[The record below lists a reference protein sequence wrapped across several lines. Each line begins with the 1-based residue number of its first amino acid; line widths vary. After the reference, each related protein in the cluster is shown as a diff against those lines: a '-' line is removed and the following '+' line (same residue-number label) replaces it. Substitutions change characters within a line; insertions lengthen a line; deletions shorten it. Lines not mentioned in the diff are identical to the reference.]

1 MTDGKIA
8 GPRYTIDRGDPLF
21 PEALKVIPN
30 PPDRLRLI
38 GNPEALAE
46 GLAIVGARNATP
58 YGIGCAKR
66 FATIAARRGIT
77 IISGGARGC
86 DSAAHAA
93 ALDAGGKTVVF
104 FGGGCDHVYPERNRA
119 LFQRVVDAGGAI
131 VSEYD
136 WSCHPEPYMFRMR
149 NRLIAGLSRAS
160 LIVEAGLPSG
170 TFSTA
175 DEALAAGKEVWAV
188 PGAITSSKSAGANY
202 LIAQGATPIIDD
214 DSFLEALFLQFGCMR
229 YPGEGNAETV
239 PEKALESLP
248 DGFRPVV
255 EALMAQPMRLEDMV
269 AVACGS
275 RGNAE
280 KGSLRAEVMEGI
292 AMAEAD
298 GIILKTADGRYMAAV
313 PLPNGRVLC

>member
-1 MTDGKIA
+1 MTTTRHLE
-8 GPRYTIDRGDPLF
+8 GPRYTINRGEALFPDALAVVPHPPERLYLIGDPA
-21 PEALKVIPN
+21 ALT
-30 PPDRLRLI
+30 
-38 GNPEALAE
+38 E

-66 FATIAARRGIT
+66 FAAIAAHRGIT

-86 DSAAHAA
+86 DSAAHTA
-93 ALDAGGKTVVF
+93 ALDAGGRTVVF

-119 LFQRVVDAGGAI
+119 LFQRVVDAGGAV

-136 WSCHPEPYMFRMR
+136 WSCHPEPFMFRMR

-188 PGAITSSKSAGANY
+188 PGAITSAKSAGANY

-214 DSFLEALFLQFGCMR
+214 DSFLEALFSQFGCMR
-229 YPGEGNAETV
+229 YPDEGKNAIV
-239 PEKALESLP
+239 PENALERLP
-248 DGFRPVV
+248 EGFKPVV
-255 EALMAQPMRLEDMV
+255 QALLAQPLRLEELFSV
-269 AVACGS
+269 AYDIREGADHAQVRS
-275 RGNAE
+275 D
-280 KGSLRAEVMEGI
+280 VMSGI
-292 AMAEAD
+292 AMAETE
-298 GIILKTADGRYMAAV
+298 GLIVRMADGRYAAV
-313 PLPNGRVLC
+313 VPEAKG